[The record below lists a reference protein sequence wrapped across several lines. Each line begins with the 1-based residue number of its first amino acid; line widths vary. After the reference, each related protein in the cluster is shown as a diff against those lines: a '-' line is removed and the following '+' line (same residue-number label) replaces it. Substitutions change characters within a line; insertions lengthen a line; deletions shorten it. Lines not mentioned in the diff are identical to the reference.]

1 MELLKAIGTILLIV
15 IVALLIIGLAI
26 FIPAW
31 VLWGVFGALTGK
43 YVSFWACVGVVFL
56 IELLLSSF
64 RL

>member
-31 VLWGVFGALTGK
+31 VLWGVIGAFTGK

-56 IELLLSSF
+56 IELLLNSF

>member
-1 MELLKAIGTILLIV
+1 MELFKAIGTVLLIILLIV
-15 IVALLIIGLAI
+15 LVVLAAI

-31 VLWGVFGALTGK
+31 VLWGVIGAFIGK

>member
-1 MELLKAIGTILLIV
+1 MELFKAIGTILLI
-15 IVALLIIGLAI
+15 ILLALLVILAAI

-31 VLWGVFGALTGK
+31 VLYGVIGAFTGK

>member
-31 VLWGVFGALTGK
+31 VLWGVIGAFTGK
-43 YVSFWACVGVVFL
+43 YVSFWACVGVVFH

>member
-15 IVALLIIGLAI
+15 LLVALVVLSAI

-31 VLWGVFGALTGK
+31 VLWGVIGAFTGK

>member
-15 IVALLIIGLAI
+15 IVALLIIGLVI

-31 VLWGVFGALTGK
+31 VLWGVIGAFTGK

>member
-1 MELLKAIGTILLIV
+1 MELLKAIETILLIV

-31 VLWGVFGALTGK
+31 VLWGVIGAFTGK

>member
-31 VLWGVFGALTGK
+31 VLWGVIGAFTGK
-43 YVSFWACVGVVFL
+43 YVSFWACVGVVLL

>member
-31 VLWGVFGALTGK
+31 VLWGVIGAFTGK
-43 YVSFWACVGVVFL
+43 YVSFGLV
-56 IELLLSSF
+56 
-64 RL
+64 

>member
-1 MELLKAIGTILLIV
+1 MGIMGS
-15 IVALLIIGLAI
+15 
-26 FIPAW
+26 
-31 VLWGVFGALTGK
+31 FGAFTGK

>member
-31 VLWGVFGALTGK
+31 VLWGVIGAFTGK

>member
-31 VLWGVFGALTGK
+31 VLWGIIGAFTGK